1 MSDKEGSSNPTILEM
16 EEKEI
21 PEQKPPNDKI
31 INYFL
36 SRNIKSNNDE

>member
-1 MSDKEGSSNPTILEM
+1 MSDKEQDPTILET

-21 PEQKPPNDKI
+21 PEQAPPNDKI

-36 SRNIKSNNDE
+36 SRNIKSKNDD